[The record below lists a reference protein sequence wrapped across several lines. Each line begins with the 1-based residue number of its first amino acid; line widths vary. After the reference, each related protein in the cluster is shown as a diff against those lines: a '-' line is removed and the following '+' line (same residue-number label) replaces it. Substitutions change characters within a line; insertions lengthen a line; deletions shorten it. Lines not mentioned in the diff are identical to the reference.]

1 MGRYI
6 TAEALLRGLSGEH
19 QTQLTDDLGTGEAD
33 EAVLEEAIADAEAE
47 ADAYV
52 QQAYPLPLPSG
63 NLPRLLTR
71 VVIDLA
77 VWHLFGRRQLHDD
90 AVEARHK
97 AAVKLLERIAAG
109 EIALGV
115 PKPPAKATGGTRV
128 NKTDEDR
135 LFGKDVL
142 DRY

>member
-1 MGRYI
+1 MGRYV
-6 TAEALLRGLSGEH
+6 TPELLLRGLSEEH
-19 QTQLTDDLGTGEAD
+19 QAQLTDDAGTGEAD
-33 EAVLEEAIADAEAE
+33 AAVLEEAIADAEAE

-52 QQAYPLPLPSG
+52 QAVYPLPLPSV
-63 NLPRLLTR
+63 PRLLTR
-71 VVIDLA
+71 IVIDLA

-109 EIALGV
+109 EIALGIAA
-115 PKPPAKATGGTRV
+115 PPAKATGSAAT
-128 NKTDEDR
+128 NKTDADR
-135 LFGKDVL
+135 LFGRDVL